1 MLSAGITCP
10 KHSWSFDLFTGGG
23 DRGGYRLKLWEVE
36 VRDVVDGKEGE
47 KEVWVGKRQR
57 IG

>member
-1 MLSAGITCP
+1 MLSVGITCP

-23 DRGGYRLKLWEVE
+23 DRGGYRLKIWEVE
-36 VRDVVDGKEGE
+36 VRDVVGGAGE
-47 KEVWVGKRQR
+47 KEVWVRKRQR